1 MTFRTLAAAAEAD
14 KESALHSPIIQRGLL
29 QGYAAT
35 QGLAIRRLVDTTKKV
50 ISLQKLLDDIK
61 NKLLDDI
68 KLCVRRGPSL
78 RL

>member
-1 MTFRTLAAAAEAD
+1 
-14 KESALHSPIIQRGLL
+14 LL